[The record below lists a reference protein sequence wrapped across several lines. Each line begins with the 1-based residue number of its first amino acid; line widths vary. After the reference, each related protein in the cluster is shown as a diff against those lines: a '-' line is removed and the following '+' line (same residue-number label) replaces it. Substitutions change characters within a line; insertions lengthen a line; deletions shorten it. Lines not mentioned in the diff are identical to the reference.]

1 MTWTRHQIAERAA
14 QEIGDGAVVN
24 LGIGLPTLVVDY
36 LPPEKEVWFHS
47 ENGLLGMGPF
57 PYEGEEDPQLIN
69 AGKQTVTVVPGGSTF
84 DSAASFGMIRGGHVD
99 IAILGAMQVSQS
111 GDLANW
117 AIPGGRTMG
126 VGGAM
131 DLATGSKRVLVLT
144 THQTKKGHPKLVD
157 RCTFPLTAVGVVDR
171 VISDLGVFDPA
182 GTGYRVVEL
191 APGVTLEQVKDATG
205 GAVIGA

>member
-1 MTWTRHQIAERAA
+1 
-14 QEIGDGAVVN
+14 
-24 LGIGLPTLVVDY
+24 
-36 LPPEKEVWFHS
+36 
-47 ENGLLGMGPF
+47 
-57 PYEGEEDPQLIN
+57 
-69 AGKQTVTVVPGGSTF
+69 
-84 DSAASFGMIRGGHVD
+84 
-99 IAILGAMQVSQS
+99 
-111 GDLANW
+111 
-117 AIPGGRTMG
+117 
-126 VGGAM
+126 
-131 DLATGSKRVLVLT
+131 LATGSKRVLVLT